1 MYIRVKG
8 SQQFSKSIHFHMTA
22 GKHLIKLPGTANKR
36 IRHLKGPSS
45 VKFSGTVS
53 RKSAAYRVKKKVWVQ
68 LLDKMS
74 FVFSFFRHLTKAK
87 PDMACSGEL
96 TGLLKMLT

>member
-1 MYIRVKG
+1 
-8 SQQFSKSIHFHMTA
+8 MTA
-22 GKHLIKLPGTANKR
+22 GKHLIKLPGTANKS

-68 LLDKMS
+68 SLDKMS
-74 FVFSFFRHLTKAK
+74 FVFSFFCHLTKAK
-87 PDMACSGEL
+87 PDIDMACSGEL